1 MTIQRG
7 YFQSCLN
14 MRSPRTK
21 ASAAHVPIGL
31 HMNNRPMDGLLFF
44 SGGRELPI
52 VAYAVSRTSA
62 LVHSD
67 RLGLLPIDDLFITF
81 DDFLTVGRCRLDWRH
96 RDDFGVVF
104 EKWIDVRE
112 RIVIDQAR

>member
-1 MTIQRG
+1 
-7 YFQSCLN
+7 